1 LLLVIQ
7 NKIYLYLFLPQK
19 KVAGFATHVA
29 LHDLYST
36 TAHAACLF
44 QSSDLC
50 EMNVVSTA
58 FVLPRTP
65 ADVNGVLSIVFV
77 GAGKSEPDQ
86 LGLRFRARKDQ
97 ILGVG
102 DWRLCAPLLDDEAFG
117 GLSQTQASLQVVS

>member
-1 LLLVIQ
+1 CGECFPALTKE
-7 NKIYLYLFLPQK
+7 NKVLQSALANGTYRGELPEQFRESRPDLGRGK
-19 KVAGFATHVA
+19 NMCDTIAHV
-29 LHDLYST
+29 
-36 TAHAACLF
+36 ACLF

-86 LGLRFRARKDQ
+86 LRYGSYKHYQ
-97 ILGVG
+97 HHVM
-102 DWRLCAPLLDDEAFG
+102 
-117 GLSQTQASLQVVS
+117 